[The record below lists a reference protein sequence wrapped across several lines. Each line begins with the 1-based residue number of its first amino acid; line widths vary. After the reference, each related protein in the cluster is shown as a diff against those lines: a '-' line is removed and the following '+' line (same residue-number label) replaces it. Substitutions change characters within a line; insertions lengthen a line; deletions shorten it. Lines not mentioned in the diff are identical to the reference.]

1 MHKYNF
7 GQVHGVH
14 LLSWIPTNYN
24 LHFLNFLQIYIK
36 FGSLDG
42 FCEYLKHYEIQ
53 KKYLR

>member
-1 MHKYNF
+1 MYKYNF

-36 FGSLDG
+36 FGSLDD

-53 KKYLR
+53 KNI